1 MHQVRSTR
9 LLALAL
15 AAGSAA
21 CSAAGIR
28 GASYVIVDTAT
39 NERVEFDTFVD
50 RVTSADVLFLGEQHD
65 NTTCHELQHWTTL
78 ALAKRRPV
86 TLSLEQFEADVQG
99 TLDAY
104 LQGEIS
110 EAAFLAKSRPWPNY
124 EADYRPTLEWAR
136 GAGVPVIAANIPRPL
151 ARRVSRGG
159 WEELGVIGNE
169 HSPWALNVDEPQYR
183 ARFEVA
189 MGNHSGTENHEL
201 DDWFAA
207 QCVKDD
213 RMAESIVHHLRG
225 SDADAPL
232 VIHWCGRFH
241 SDYRLGA
248 VSRLAKRRPDLKI
261 MTVSMETTD
270 DLNAPLPREVASS
283 ADFVWWI
290 R

>member
-110 EAAFLAKSRPWPNY
+110 EATFLAESRPWPNY

-189 MGNHSGTENHEL
+189 MGNHSGTENQEL

-213 RMAESIVHHLRG
+213 RMAESIAHHLRG

-248 VSRLAKRRPDLKI
+248 VSRLAMRRPDLKI

-270 DLNAPLPREVASS
+270 DLNAPLPSEVSSS